1 MKQIRGPAGVDRGR
15 YLTRTAGS
23 LLQDSR
29 VFRTRRQQA
38 EAKPLGFGKDEKQ
51 SLARRGP
58 AVPAATSRKERSATA
73 LQRMIL
79 RRGHF

>member
-1 MKQIRGPAGVDRGR
+1 MQQIHGSTGVDRGR
-15 YLTRTAGS
+15 YFTRTGRS
-23 LLQDSR
+23 LLENSR

-51 SLARRGP
+51 SLARRGS
-58 AVPAATSRKERSATA
+58 AVPAAPSRKERSATA
-73 LQRMIL
+73 LQRMTL